1 MDDVKYCLTELA
13 VSPQHP
19 ESDSAGHGDL
29 PGDADRDEDSIAD
42 GWDDFD
48 YWLADDLD
56 LDLDDEP
63 DPAPGDFG
71 SHDED
76 DDD

>member
-1 MDDVKYCLTELA
+1 M
-13 VSPQHP
+13 SPHRRKP
-19 ESDSAGHGDL
+19 DPADHGDL
-29 PGDADRDEDSIAD
+29 HDGADRDEDSIAD

-71 SHDED
+71 FHDDED
-76 DDD
+76 DD